1 MRGRLRQA
9 WELANAEFTA
19 LTSRRA
25 EGKGEDI
32 EEPLDPSDQQAQE
45 TLFMSIHNIKLE
57 PSVYPSDALFARC
70 FREFK
75 KGSISVFPL
84 TK

>member
-1 MRGRLRQA
+1 M
-9 WELANAEFTA
+9 
-19 LTSRRA
+19 TSRRA

-45 TLFMSIHNIKLE
+45 SLFASIHNLKLE
-57 PSVYPSDALFARC
+57 PSVCPSDALFARC

-75 KGSISVFPL
+75 KGGVSVFPL
-84 TK
+84 NK